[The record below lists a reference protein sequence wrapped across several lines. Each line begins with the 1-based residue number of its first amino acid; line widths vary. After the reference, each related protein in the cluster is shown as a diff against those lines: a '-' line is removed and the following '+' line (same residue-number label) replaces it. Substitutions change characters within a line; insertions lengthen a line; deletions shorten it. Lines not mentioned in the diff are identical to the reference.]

1 MNKSKI
7 KTEYIFYWLAFL
19 LAFGLRFYQLGAA
32 PLSNTE
38 AGWALQALGVS
49 HGETIGLGAQ
59 PAYIIITGV
68 LFSIFGD
75 GNLIAR
81 FIPALAGSLLVWLP
95 FLFRDWMSDSRW
107 LHRAGLVMAFGLA
120 IDPGLVSLSRHV
132 GSPIPA
138 LTFLL
143 LALAFLHNRHMV
155 WVGIFAGLALLSGPA
170 FLQGV
175 LILGIS
181 WGLFRLINHRVS
193 TDQPGEGQD
202 KQVEE
207 PVTTKSIGVALFAFI
222 GTVFVTGTL
231 FLRLPQGLG
240 ALAAT
245 IPAYLQTW
253 IATSGIPLLRLPAS
267 LLIYQL
273 LVVLFA
279 LIGIGRLWF
288 SPWDDQHTRQVVIG
302 LSIWAVVA
310 FLLPLLYAGK
320 QVSDMAWVLIPL
332 WALAAIEISRSFLF
346 EEDTVTHIAAAG
358 LGLLLFVLAVVGWI
372 NLLSIGRFQVS
383 VVVYWAIIIGAL
395 LLGFIA
401 VLLVAATWST
411 LAARLGLVWAM
422 CTVLGLLLFSFT
434 WGMAFLHPN
443 SAQEL
448 WVNPSSTGQADQLN
462 ATLSDLS
469 SRNTGLRDQLEIVAL
484 VDPPSQQ
491 WEALKWELRHYPNAR
506 FATSLSSVESPPVV
520 ITYKGAEVPTL
531 AEKYRGQDF
540 IWWINPGWQ
549 GVLPPNFINWLAF
562 RQAPSM
568 QDQII
573 LWARADTFPGGASEA
588 SGSAAP

>member
-1 MNKSKI
+1 
-7 KTEYIFYWLAFL
+7 
-19 LAFGLRFYQLGAA
+19 
-32 PLSNTE
+32 
-38 AGWALQALGVS
+38 
-49 HGETIGLGAQ
+49 
-59 PAYIIITGV
+59 
-68 LFSIFGD
+68 
-75 GNLIAR
+75 
-81 FIPALAGSLLVWLP
+81 
-95 FLFRDWMSDSRW
+95 
-107 LHRAGLVMAFGLA
+107 
-120 IDPGLVSLSRHV
+120 
-132 GSPIPA
+132 
-138 LTFLL
+138 
-143 LALAFLHNRHMV
+143 
-155 WVGIFAGLALLSGPA
+155 
-170 FLQGV
+170 V